1 MHAHMDGQMQSR
13 TGMMTENVTE
23 SLKALEMHANVDLLL
38 ERRLPKRDTECPYED
53 TRCEQRDLTEFPI
66 RIQAIEVREN
76 IYRVGLTRQ
85 VH

>member
-1 MHAHMDGQMQSR
+1 MQSR
-13 TGMMTENVTE
+13 TGMMTEDVTE
-23 SLKALEMHANVDLLL
+23 SLKALEMHSNVDLLL
-38 ERRLPKRDTECPYED
+38 ERRLPKRDTKCPYED
-53 TRCEQRDLTEFPI
+53 TRCKHRDLTEFPI